1 LKSLTVEIYI
11 RRKFNLFIK
20 PVEFFHGYPL
30 LTLLLL
36 TPFVLYLIF
45 KDHSKF
51 FLLTVYCLYIL
62 QLRWVANKSWLNAWL
77 PILAVVLFLL
87 FYPFIKRIKFFEA
100 RKFFIVFIAVVLFLN
115 SWGMAILYYWNQG
128 NLELP
133 ISQPYVGSFGIVNYL
148 DENETSPKDSYFIL
162 ARDIEYLVWYAG
174 YQGIRLNLYDF
185 NFLTSLSYN
194 DDLSAEEIYNL
205 FKASKIKYIAINN
218 YELADDIIILDN
230 KIKNNPDLFNEVYS
244 EPYKNEGEFRLYQVY

>member
-1 LKSLTVEIYI
+1 
-11 RRKFNLFIK
+11 
-20 PVEFFHGYPL
+20 
-30 LTLLLL
+30 
-36 TPFVLYLIF
+36 
-45 KDHSKF
+45 
-51 FLLTVYCLYIL
+51 
-62 QLRWVANKSWLNAWL
+62 
-77 PILAVVLFLL
+77 
-87 FYPFIKRIKFFEA
+87 
-100 RKFFIVFIAVVLFLN
+100 
-115 SWGMAILYYWNQG
+115 MAILYYWNQG